1 MSVEAEAKIR
11 EFLSVFHTGSL
22 DTKQLSSYFSESATY
37 LHRARHAEPLRG
49 RSAIIEELEQQF
61 TRYSDC
67 ACQIHAIASTDRQV
81 FTERTDE
88 VVMRRDGKRVSVL
101 LCGIFDLDMEYR
113 ITNWREYWDMDDV
126 LKQTS
131 DVGA

>member
-1 MSVEAEAKIR
+1 MSAEAEAKVR
-11 EFLSVFHTGSL
+11 EFLSVFHTGNL
-22 DTKQLSSYFSESATY
+22 DTDRLSRYFAEDATY
-37 LHRARHAEPLRG
+37 MHRARHAEPLRG
-49 RSAIIEELEQQF
+49 LPAIIQELQQQF
-61 TRYSDC
+61 TRYSEC
-67 ACQIHAIASTDRQV
+67 ACKIHAIASTDRQV

-101 LCGIFDLDMEYR
+101 LCGIFDLDVDYR
-113 ITNWREYWDMDDV
+113 IVNWREYWDMQDV